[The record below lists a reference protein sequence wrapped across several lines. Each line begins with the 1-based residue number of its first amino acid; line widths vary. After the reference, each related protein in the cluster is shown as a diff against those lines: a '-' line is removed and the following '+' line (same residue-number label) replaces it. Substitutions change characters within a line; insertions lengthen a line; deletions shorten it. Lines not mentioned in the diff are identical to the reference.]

1 MLLNHGELQLTTQSR
16 RKNDSFD
23 VCAQC
28 KLGCCQGVRPPL
40 THKRREIIETY
51 LRKHRITVEKLY
63 DNTGYTFPREDKEGY
78 CLFFDRKT
86 KRCRVHEVKPETCVA
101 GPITFDI
108 NTRTQKIEWHLKKE
122 TVCAL
127 AGGLFG
133 DRRRLSKHL
142 ALAKREIRQLVKELD
157 AEDLRTIL
165 KIEEPET
172 FKIDENAVE
181 KDVLRKLI

>member
-1 MLLNHGELQLTTQSR
+1 M
-16 RKNDSFD
+16 
-23 VCAQC
+23 
-28 KLGCCQGVRPPL
+28 
-40 THKRREIIETY
+40 
-51 LRKHRITVEKLY
+51 
-63 DNTGYTFPREDKEGY
+63 
-78 CLFFDRKT
+78 
-86 KRCRVHEVKPETCVA
+86 KPETCVA

-127 AGGLFG
+127 SRGLFR
-133 DRRRLSKHL
+133 DKRRLSKHL

-172 FKIDENAVE
+172 FKIDENTVE
-181 KDVLRKLI
+181 KDVLHKLI